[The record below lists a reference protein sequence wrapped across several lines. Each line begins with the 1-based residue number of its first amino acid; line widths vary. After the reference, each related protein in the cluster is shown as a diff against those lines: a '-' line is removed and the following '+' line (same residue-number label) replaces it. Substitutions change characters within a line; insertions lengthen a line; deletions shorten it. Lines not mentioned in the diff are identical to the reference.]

1 MNAPC
6 RTGTPPLILER
17 ELVLRAAEGDAL
29 AREQL
34 VENFLP
40 HISAVARR
48 YRTVT
53 GVDREELV
61 QEGVVGL
68 LRALERYDPGLG
80 LPFWPYASWW
90 VRQAMQRLVA
100 ELTHP
105 TVLSDRALR
114 QLARIRAAHQEH
126 VQANGR
132 EPSIAELA
140 GEAGLAKEQVQTLV
154 AVDRPARGIDEPA
167 ARNLYGAGS
176 FAELL
181 ADPRA
186 EDDFERLAHEEE
198 IAEVRTLTRSLGARE
213 REILRA
219 RYGFD
224 GSLQTLRQIGN
235 RLGLSAERVR
245 QIEERALGKLRDS
258 VMAA

>member
-1 MNAPC
+1 MNALAT
-6 RTGTPPLILER
+6 TGRPPLILER
-17 ELVLRAAEGDAL
+17 ALVLGAADGDAH

-34 VENFLP
+34 VETFLP
-40 HISAVARR
+40 LISGVARR
-48 YRTVT
+48 YRNAS
-53 GVDREELV
+53 GVDREELL

-68 LRALERYDPGLG
+68 LRALQRYDPKLG

-114 QLARIRAAHQEH
+114 QLARIKAAHHEH

-140 GEAGLAKEQVQTLV
+140 HEAGLAKEQVQTLV
-154 AVDRPARGIDEPA
+154 AVDRPARGIEEPA
-167 ARNLYGAGS
+167 ARNDEGGGT

-186 EDDFERLAHEEE
+186 EDDYERLAQEEE
-198 IAEVRTLTRSLGARE
+198 IAEVRSLTRDLGARE

-224 GSLQTLRQIGN
+224 GSRQTLRQIGN

-245 QIEERALGKLRDS
+245 QIEERALGKLRES
-258 VMAA
+258 VAA